1 MQSSDPT
8 TTATTAANFSTQAIH
23 AGEER
28 DKPFHSLTIPIVQT
42 AVFTFRDTA
51 DMVAYQTEALDNR
64 HKPPEREEYGR
75 YGNPTQQAV
84 ERKLAQLDGGEAA
97 LLFSTGMCAITT
109 TLLTLLSPGDH
120 MILTGDCYRRTRQFC
135 QTFLTR
141 FGVGVTVVP
150 PGDYTAMEAAICR
163 PTKVL
168 FSESPTNPY
177 LRVLDLPRVVEIGK
191 RHGLC
196 LIVDSTFATPYNQR
210 PLQFGADLVIHSATK
225 YLSGHND
232 LLAGAVVGS
241 WELLAPIKHNRG
253 LIGGIV
259 DPHTCYLLLRGL
271 KTLGLRME
279 RHNQNGMKVAAF
291 LEGHPKVQRVYYP
304 GLPSHPDYAIATAQM
319 RGFGGV
325 VSFEVRGDLDTTSAF
340 VDALRIPFIAP
351 SFGGA
356 ESLVEQPAIQSYF
369 ELTTEQRL
377 AQGIRNELVR
387 YAVGLEDAEDLI
399 ADLEQ
404 ALAKI

>member
-1 MQSSDPT
+1 V
-8 TTATTAANFSTQAIH
+8 H
-23 AGEER
+23 GGEEKH
-28 DKPFHSLTIPIVQT
+28 KPFHALTMPIVQT

-51 DMVAYQTEALDNR
+51 DVIAYQTEALNQER
-64 HKPPEREEYGR
+64 PPDREEYGR
-75 YGNPTQQAV
+75 YGNPTQQVV

-120 MILTGDCYRRTRQFC
+120 MIITSDCYRRTRQFC

-141 FGVGVTVVP
+141 FGIKVSIVP
-150 PGDYTAMEAAICR
+150 PGDYEAMEAAIGES
-163 PTKVL
+163 TKL
-168 FSESPTNPY
+168 IFSESPTNPY
-177 LRVLDLPRVVEIGK
+177 LRVLDLPRVVEISK
-191 RHGLC
+191 RHGLR

-210 PLQFGADLVIHSATK
+210 PLEFGADLVIHSATK
-225 YLSGHND
+225 YLGGHND

-241 WELLAPIKHNRG
+241 WGLLAPIKHNRG
-253 LIGGIV
+253 IMGGIV
-259 DPHTCYLLLRGL
+259 DPHTCYLLLRGV

-279 RHNQNGMKVAAF
+279 RHNRNGMRIASF
-291 LEGHPKVQRVYYP
+291 LESHPKIRRVYYP
-304 GLPSHPDYAIATAQM
+304 GLPSHPDYPIAKEQM
-319 RGFGGV
+319 SGFGGV
-325 VSFEVRGDLDTTSAF
+325 VSFEIKGDLETTSAF

-356 ESLVEQPAIQSYF
+356 ESLVEQPALQSYF

-377 AQGIRNELVR
+377 AVGISNELVR
-387 YAVGLEDAEDLI
+387 YAVGLEDADDLI

-404 ALAKI
+404 ALARI